1 MRKSSFVYPWLYY
14 TTLGGIWHFF
24 LCGIALEDLGY
35 SEQIFEEILLFV
47 ERNLESLNTTKYCIC
62 HSDLHFDNILVDEN
76 DNISILDYDRLRIS
90 SIDYELDALFTM
102 VNSPDL
108 ILHIEKKA
116 IPPNAFECAIP
127 LVLKNYP
134 ELFDFPNLQ
143 KRLSI
148 YAIKHYLSFFEQ
160 YKEEAELEI
169 ASESFDADNSE
180 DSDGQITLGI

>member
-1 MRKSSFVYPWLYY
+1 M
-14 TTLGGIWHFF
+14 
-24 LCGIALEDLGY
+24 
-35 SEQIFEEILLFV
+35 

-143 KRLSI
+143 KRCQSMQLSI
-148 YAIKHYLSFFEQ
+148 IYPFLNSIRKR
-160 YKEEAELEI
+160 YKNIWKGL
-169 ASESFDADNSE
+169 
-180 DSDGQITLGI
+180 